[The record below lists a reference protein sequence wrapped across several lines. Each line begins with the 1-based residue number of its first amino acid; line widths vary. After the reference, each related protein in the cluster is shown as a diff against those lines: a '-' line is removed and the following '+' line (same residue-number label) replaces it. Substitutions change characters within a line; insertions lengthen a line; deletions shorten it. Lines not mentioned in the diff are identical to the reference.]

1 VNWVHVQPG
10 QLADSVGLHSENHA
24 PTNRIF
30 GHRDELGHN
39 VRSFFPEE
47 TEISIETMKVG
58 FESELT
64 HPRRRDPQGRLPVTY
79 DRPPDNEAGPL
90 KREVRRPRQDSHRS
104 SLVARPPT
112 GRTLAV

>member
-1 VNWVHVQPG
+1 MNWVHVQPG
-10 QLADSVGLHSENHA
+10 QLADSLGLNSENHA

-64 HPRRRDPQGRLPVTY
+64 HPRRRDPQDRLPVTY
-79 DRPPDNEAGPL
+79 DRPPDNEVPA
-90 KREVRRPRQDSHRS
+90 HR
-104 SLVARPPT
+104 
-112 GRTLAV
+112 